1 MKQAIYVT
9 VLYIIL
15 IISPVI
21 SLLES
26 VMILHML
33 VQFPL
38 LILVGYLWGKPIL
51 AKYGH
56 FFAKWNTTG
65 VAGILVVFIV
75 TTYWMIPRAMDESLT
90 VWYIELFKFIS
101 LPLVGLLFRDSWHKL
116 EIIGKV
122 FLFLNYVSMFAL
134 MAWLYIDSP
143 IQICNNYLEVE
154 QQMLGWGFLVI
165 TAGMVLY
172 IVQVTFTDQSE
183 KIEPKAIS

>member
-1 MKQAIYVT
+1 MRQAIYGT

-15 IISPVI
+15 IIPPVI

-26 VMILHML
+26 VMFFHML

-38 LILVGYLWGKPIL
+38 LMVVGYLWGKSIL
-51 AKYGH
+51 EKCDR
-56 FFAKWNTTG
+56 FFTKWNTTG
-65 VAGILVVFIV
+65 VAGILVVFII

-90 VWYIELFKFIS
+90 IWHIELFKFVS

-116 EIIGKV
+116 QIVGQA
-122 FLFLNYVSMFAL
+122 FLFLNYISMFGL

-143 IQICNNYLEVE
+143 IQVCNNYLEVE
-154 QQMLGWGFLVI
+154 QQMLGWGLLVI

-172 IVQVTFTDQSE
+172 IVQIAFTDQSGRV
-183 KIEPKAIS
+183 